1 MVEMD
6 MSNQEK
12 KSIFELLCLNKLDE
26 VKNQVILNGKKK
38 AVCPVEFLTEDQV
51 KELKEQQKG

>member
-1 MVEMD
+1 M
-6 MSNQEK
+6 EK
-12 KSIFELLCLNKLDE
+12 KSIFELLCLNRLDE